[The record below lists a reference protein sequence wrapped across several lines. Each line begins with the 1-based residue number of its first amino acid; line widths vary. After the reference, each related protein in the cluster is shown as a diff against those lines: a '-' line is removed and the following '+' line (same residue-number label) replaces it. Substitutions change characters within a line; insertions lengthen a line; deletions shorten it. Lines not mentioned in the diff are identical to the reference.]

1 MKCPYCGFLED
12 HVLDSRGIRD
22 GEAIK
27 RRRECLRCER
37 RFTTYEEIEELQLR
51 VVKKDGRREPFDRGK
66 VLHGLQLACQKR
78 PVSSETLV
86 RIVEEI
92 ERYAHDL
99 GEREIAATVI
109 GERIMEALR
118 RVDPV
123 AYVRFASVYR
133 DFQDATQFQE
143 IVDLLREESRR
154 TRRRNGRTHS
164 DSLTKD

>member
-12 HVLDSRGIRD
+12 RVLDSRGIRD

-37 RFTTYEEIEELQLR
+37 RFTTYEEIEELRLS

-66 VLHGLQLACQKR
+66 ILRGLQLACQKR
-78 PVSSETLV
+78 PVSAETLE

-92 ERYAHDL
+92 ERSVHDL
-99 GEREIAATVI
+99 GEREIAASLI
-109 GERIMEALR
+109 GERIMDALQPL
-118 RVDPV
+118 DPV

-133 DFQDATQFQE
+133 DFQDATQFRE
-143 IVDLLREESRR
+143 IVDVLREESRR
-154 TRRRNGRTHS
+154 ARQQIGRP
-164 DSLTKD
+164 DADLTKD